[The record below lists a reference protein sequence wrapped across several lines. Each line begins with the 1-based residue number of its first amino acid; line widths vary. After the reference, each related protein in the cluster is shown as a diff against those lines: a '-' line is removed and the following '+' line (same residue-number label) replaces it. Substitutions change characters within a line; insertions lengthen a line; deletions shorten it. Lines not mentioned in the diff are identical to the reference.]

1 MMNRQCSVSN
11 RIPDLFSDFMEFRRP
26 CRIVWDDVNVFH
38 CRESS
43 SILAGFKWVAGVRL
57 FAFGVVSVK
66 SRV

>member
-1 MMNRQCSVSN
+1 
-11 RIPDLFSDFMEFRRP
+11 MEFRRP
-26 CRIVWDDVNVFH
+26 CRIVWDDVNFFH

-66 SRV
+66 SRA